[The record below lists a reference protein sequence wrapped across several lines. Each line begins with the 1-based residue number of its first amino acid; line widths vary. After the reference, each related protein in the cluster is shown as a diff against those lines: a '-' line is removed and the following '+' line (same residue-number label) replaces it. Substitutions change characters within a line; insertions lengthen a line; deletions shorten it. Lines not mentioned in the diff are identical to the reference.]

1 MPGLQQSTRL
11 WIVGGAFSE
20 SRKPIIDSTL
30 AVRVRSRHPF
40 LLGERFV
47 MFFAILRSI
56 SILGI
61 VFNIA
66 LFLFNLKQGIYIS
79 MPFQFIAIFFFYKSY
94 KAVEDA

>member
-1 MPGLQQSTRL
+1 
-11 WIVGGAFSE
+11 
-20 SRKPIIDSTL
+20 
-30 AVRVRSRHPF
+30 
-40 LLGERFV
+40 